1 MWHKLGK
8 REYNLCLFD
17 CIYKFYPEEKKS
29 WSHGVRTNIKNVRF
43 TWNVYLYQQTAKSI
57 IKKTY
62 IIVLRTV
69 YIFLSMHIDYTKLTF
84 EYFRREINRRRT
96 TGHEV
101 AAVVCIHP
109 WKFFVHIQTCFWN
122 RIEHVKR
129 WYIRN
134 VLSKKRLDNLK
145 LFFLCNTLFLYVYK
159 CLMRIL

>member
-17 CIYKFYPEEKKS
+17 CIYKFYPEEKKVLKS
-29 WSHGVRTNIKNVRF
+29 RRSDEYKKCTLYMKCLPVSTDCKSYYKKNIYYSVKDS
-43 TWNVYLYQQTAKSI
+43 LY
-57 IKKTY
+57 
-62 IIVLRTV
+62 
-69 YIFLSMHIDYTKLTF
+69 FLSMHIDYTKLTF

-101 AAVVCIHP
+101 AAVVCIHS
-109 WKFFVHIQTCFWN
+109 WKTFVHIQTCFWN

-134 VLSKKRLDNLK
+134 VLSKKQLDNLK
-145 LFFLCNTLFLYVYK
+145 LFFLCHTLFLYVYK

>member
-1 MWHKLGK
+1 
-8 REYNLCLFD
+8 
-17 CIYKFYPEEKKS
+17 
-29 WSHGVRTNIKNVRF
+29 
-43 TWNVYLYQQTAKSI
+43 
-57 IKKTY
+57 
-62 IIVLRTV
+62 
-69 YIFLSMHIDYTKLTF
+69 MHIDYTKLTF

-109 WKFFVHIQTCFWN
+109 WKTFVHIQTCFWN

-145 LFFLCNTLFLYVYK
+145 LFFLCNTLFLYVSLSKIIRARLSYNQK
-159 CLMRIL
+159 HNCEIIIIRCLVAHEFTSSRTCPQILLDFLFDFFSFCFWYRYYCLFNIY